1 VAAGSGAPVPFEPP
15 IIPPPD
21 QLKPVLPT
29 PPPVAPITPTVPAIP
44 AAGSPGNAPGTV
56 VDRPKVPE
64 NPFPAPNTTIPLQP
78 AMTPG
83 DSAMTRLNTAAA
95 AAATLAGALLVPS
108 SKAGAFPPVAPTI
121 PVPGAITAD
130 GQPDL
135 KTVNDKL
142 DEIQKQLKT
151 ISELL
156 NGKKDASGF
165 ALPSDPG
172 LVEEV
177 KRLKDKLAAID
188 AELNKMK
195 TQTSFRPPAPSA
207 TPDPKAGKGTVRVV
221 NEYPVQISIVVNGT
235 SYRVAPNK
243 TLDVDVPAGDF
254 TYQLL
259 EAGSGSTKS
268 RINEK
273 ETVTLRIK

>member
-1 VAAGSGAPVPFEPP
+1 VGAGSGAPVPFEPP

-29 PPPVAPITPTVPAIP
+29 PPPVAPITPMVPAIP
-44 AAGSPGNAPGTV
+44 AAGSPGEAPGTV
-56 VDRPKVPE
+56 VDRSKPPE
-64 NPFPAPNTTIPLQP
+64 NPFPIPNTTIPLHP

-95 AAATLAGALLVPS
+95 AVLGGALLATS
-108 SKAGAFPPVAPTI
+108 SQAGAFPPVAPTI
-121 PVPGAITAD
+121 PVPGAIAAD

-156 NGKKDASGF
+156 NGKKDANGF
-165 ALPSDPG
+165 PLPSDPG
-172 LVEEV
+172 IVAEL
-177 KRLKDKLAAID
+177 KTLKDRLAAID

-195 TQTSFRPPAPSA
+195 TQTSLRPPSSPS
-207 TPDPKAGKGTVRVV
+207 TPDPRAGKGTVRVV

-243 TLDVDVPAGDF
+243 TMDIDVPAGEF
-254 TYQLL
+254 SYQLL

-268 RINEK
+268 VIKEK